1 MAEHA
6 EYGRGIAHAN
16 LSLVRMGMGPCTN
29 GGAAAVSLVADMI
42 ELYFTIVFAVIAVV
56 EIFVGPRFWKFRKG
70 GARQ

>member
-1 MAEHA
+1 
-6 EYGRGIAHAN
+6 
-16 LSLVRMGMGPCTN
+16 MGMGPCTN